1 MASAALSCIALLTL
15 ILIPVA
21 LYLAERLRHRVGI
34 AETHLSLCA
43 AALPPVLVAFY
54 ILGRPPLIR
63 PWLSLGLLALVQS
76 GGVSLSVLVLHRL
89 FLRRVPLVVVP
100 AVPELPTAAELAET
114 RRRSTFAGC
123 AARALLPEV
132 PALPGDADPPSRRLQ
147 PHAERLRRHQVPL
160 GVAALLTL
168 LLFACASPVPVKR
181 TLLVRSQGEFAL
193 TLVFPG
199 LQAHAAVPLLQAD
212 GAATCE
218 RLGTVATATA
228 LVSAQEETLPPKDEG
243 AEPRSTTTIVGTLLC
258 EVPR

>member
-15 ILIPVA
+15 ILLPLA
-21 LYLAERLRHRVGI
+21 LYLAKRLRSSVGI

-43 AALPPVLVAFY
+43 AALPPALVACY
-54 ILGRPPLIR
+54 VLGRPPLIR
-63 PWLSLGLLALVQS
+63 PWLYLALLALVQS
-76 GGVSLSVLVLHRL
+76 GGVSLAVLVLHRL

-123 AARALLPEV
+123 AARALLPEI
-132 PALPGDADPPSRRLQ
+132 PALPDDEAPSQRLQ
-147 PHAERLRRHQVPL
+147 PHAERLRRHRASL
-160 GVAALLTL
+160 GGAALLTL

-181 TLLVRSQGEFAL
+181 TLVVRSHGEFAL

-199 LQAHAAVPLLQAD
+199 LQAHAAAPLLQAD